1 MTLPQNDFTSERLH
15 LRMTTSEWLQ
25 LRMTPPQNDYLRMT
39 PTQNDSNSEW
49 LQLRTTLPQ
58 NDSNSEWLYL
68 RTTPPQNDSTS
79 EWLYLRMTSVQPLVM
94 STNTNSRWLS
104 RAAQARCPGFD
115 SQQLPA
121 FSLSPISFAYFVSKS
136 LDSSVRQ
143 EFKVP
148 QIGKFSRSFF
158 FFCVRN
164 VCSFNFRHLSNWRKI
179 FNGENFP
186 IYSITLTAF
195 FTHTYAWSAT

>member
-1 MTLPQNDFTSERLH
+1 
-15 LRMTTSEWLQ
+15 
-25 LRMTPPQNDYLRMT
+25 MT

-49 LQLRTTLPQ
+49 L
-58 NDSNSEWLYL
+58 YL
-68 RTTPPQNDSTS
+68 RMTPPQNDSTS

-158 FFCVRN
+158 FCVRN

-186 IYSITLTAF
+186 IYSIALTSH
-195 FTHTYAWSAT
+195 THMHGQQPN